1 MQALISRFGGTPA
14 LILKLVFLGLVNGA
28 AIWAIPALLSTSNWA
43 MLVVLVGCTAALD
56 FFMLGKRFI
65 PGKYVIVGAILLT
78 VFQLIPIGYT
88 VAIAFTNYSTGHIG
102 TKEEAI
108 QTIQTDSVAE
118 TEGAVSYDMLPLYD
132 EGQNVVLALTE
143 VLDDTTDEAID
154 QAPDLGQGDDQTQ
167 TEFGG
172 DGASPE
178 PSVQTEFGGEEAS
191 PEPSVQTEFGGEEA
205 SPEPSVQTEFGGE
218 EASPEPS
225 VQTEFGAG
233 EVTDVAS
240 QDATLDGDM
249 NLAVP
254 EPEGGWPPTYI
265 GTNEGLDAVPPGDVQ
280 RDEFGTVIGVTG
292 YATVPE
298 ADYPSLDST
307 LAAVKIPGP
316 NGGFIVAEGFNSAI
330 ELTPIVIY
338 DAATDSFTNVETG
351 VVYTDNGE
359 GSFVNPDN
367 PDDEL
372 VPGWRENIGWANFTS
387 ILTDPD
393 VSGPFVY
400 VFIWTFVYAL
410 LTVLLT
416 FTVGLTLAIALNKP
430 GMRGQKI
437 YRSLL
442 IIPYA
447 VPAFLSVLVWAGLL
461 NDDFGAINTATGL
474 SIPWLFD
481 PFWAKVSCLIVNLW
495 LGVPY
500 MFLVSTGALQAIPS
514 ELQEAARIDGARN
527 FQVFRLVNLPL
538 LLVALTPLLVA
549 SFAFNFNNFNNIYL
563 LTGGGP
569 ALEGSSVAGATDI
582 LISYTY
588 KIAFASGKGNDFG
601 LASAIS
607 IIIFLIVGTISA
619 ITFARSKALREERA

>member
-28 AIWAIPALLSTSNWA
+28 AIWAIPALLSTANWA
-43 MLVVLVGCTAALD
+43 MLVVLVGCTLALD
-56 FFMLGKRFI
+56 FFLLGKRFI
-65 PGKYVIVGAILLT
+65 PGKYVIIGAILLT
-78 VFQLIPIGYT
+78 IFQLIPIGYT

-102 TKEEAI
+102 SKEEAI
-108 QTIQTDSVAE
+108 DTIQTDSVAE
-118 TEGAVSYDMLPLYD
+118 TDGAVSYDMLPLYA
-132 EGQNVVLALTE
+132 EGQKVVLALTE
-143 VLDDTTDEAID
+143 VPNEPLDETLTDGT
-154 QAPDLGQGDDQTQ
+154 DLGEVPVDETQ

-172 DGASPE
+172 SEAASPE
-178 PSVQTEFGGEEAS
+178 ASVQTEFGGSEAAS
-191 PEPSVQTEFGGEEA
+191 PEASVQTEFGGSEAA
-205 SPEPSVQTEFGGE
+205 SPE
-218 EASPEPS
+218 AS

-233 EVTDVAS
+233 EVSTDVAS
-240 QDATLDGDM
+240 SEASLDGGDM
-249 NLAVP
+249 NIAVP
-254 EPEGGWPPTYI
+254 EPEGGWPPTFI
-265 GTNEGLDAVPPGDVQ
+265 GTNEGLDPVPPGDVQ
-280 RDEFGTVIGVTG
+280 RDEFGTVTGVTG

-298 ADYPSLDST
+298 ADYPSLDTT
-307 LAAVKIPGP
+307 LADVKIPGP
-316 NGGFIVAEGFNSAI
+316 NGGYIVAEGFTSAI
-330 ELTPIVIY
+330 ELTPIVVY
-338 DAATDSFTNVETG
+338 DAATDTFTNIETG

-359 GSFVNPDN
+359 GSFTNPDN

-372 VPGWRENIGWANFTS
+372 LPGWRENIGWSNFAS

-400 VFIWTFVYAL
+400 VFIWTFIYAI

-416 FTVGLTLAIALNKP
+416 FAVGLTLAIALNKP

-474 SIPWLFD
+474 GIPWLFD
-481 PFWAKVSCLIVNLW
+481 PFWAKVSCLLVNLW

-588 KIAFASGKGNDFG
+588 KIAFAAGKGNDFG

-619 ITFARSKALREERA
+619 ISFARSKALREERS

>member
-14 LILKLVFLGLVNGA
+14 LILKLVFLGVINAL
-28 AIWAIPALLSTSNWA
+28 AIWAIPALLSTGAWA
-43 MLVVLVGCTAALD
+43 MLVVLVACTLALD
-56 FFMLGKRFI
+56 FFMFTKKYI
-65 PGKYVIVGAILLT
+65 PAKYVIIGAILLT

-88 VAIAFTNYSTGHIG
+88 VSIAFTNYSTGHIG

-108 QTIQTDSVAE
+108 QTIQTDSLSE
-118 TEGAVSYDMLPLYD
+118 TEGSVQYEMLPLYA
-132 EGQNVVLALTE
+132 ESEAVVLALTE
-143 VLDDTTDEAID
+143 IPMEGTEVPVDETL
-154 QAPDLGQGDDQTQ
+154 PDVAASPEASTQ
-167 TEFGG
+167 TEFGPS
-172 DGASPE
+172 DAASAEAVPSPE
-178 PSVQTEFGGEEAS
+178 A
-191 PEPSVQTEFGGEEA
+191 
-205 SPEPSVQTEFGGE
+205 
-218 EASPEPS
+218 S

-233 EVTDVAS
+233 EVATGAASPEASVQTEFGAGEVATGAAS
-240 QDATLDGDM
+240 PEAGLEEGGDM
-249 NLAVP
+249 NVTAT

-265 GTNEGLDAVPPGDVQ
+265 GTNDGLDPVPPGDVQ
-280 RDEFGTVIGVTG
+280 RDEFGTVTGVTG
-292 YATVPE
+292 FATVPE
-298 ADYPSLDST
+298 ADYPDLDAT
-307 LAAVKIPGP
+307 LAGFKVPGP
-316 NGGFIVAEGFNSAI
+316 NGGYIVPQGFTMAT
-330 ELTPIVIY
+330 ELTPVVTY
-338 DAATDSFTNVETG
+338 DPATDTFTNVATG

-359 GSFVNPDN
+359 GSFTNPEN
-367 PDDEL
+367 ADDEL
-372 VPGWRENIGWANFTS
+372 LPGWKEVIGWQNFTS
-387 ILTDPD
+387 IITDPD
-393 VSGPFVY
+393 VRGPFGS
-400 VFIWTFVYAL
+400 VFVWTFIYAI

-416 FTVGLTLAIALNKP
+416 FAVGLTLAIALNRP

-447 VPAFLSVLVWAGLL
+447 VPAFLSVLVFAGLL
-461 NDDFGAINTATGL
+461 NDDFGAINTALGIN
-474 SIPWLFD
+474 IPWLFD
-481 PFWAKVSCLIVNLW
+481 PFWAKISCLIVNLW

-569 ALEGSSVAGATDI
+569 AMEGSSVAGATDI

-588 KIAFASGKGNDFG
+588 KIAFAAGKGNDFG

-607 IIIFLIVGTISA
+607 IIIFLIVGSISA
-619 ITFARSKALREERA
+619 ISFARSKALREERA

>member
-14 LILKLVFLGLVNGA
+14 LILKIIFLGVINGA
-28 AIWAIPALLSTSNWA
+28 AIWAIPALLSSGAWA
-43 MLVVLVGCTAALD
+43 MLVVLVLCTLGID
-56 FFMLGKRFI
+56 FFMLTKRFI
-65 PGKYVIVGAILLT
+65 PGKYVIIGAVLLT

-88 VAIAFTNYSTGHIG
+88 VSIAFTNYSTGHIG

-108 QTIQTDSVAE
+108 QTIQQDSLSE
-118 TEGAVSYDMLPLYD
+118 TEGSVQYEMLPLYA
-132 EGQNVVLALTE
+132 EGQEVVFALTE
-143 VLDDTTDEAID
+143 IPAEPVDETTDGT
-154 QAPDLGQGDDQTQ
+154 DLGETPTEETQ
-167 TEFGG
+167 TEFGEG
-172 DGASPE
+172 EVAASPE
-178 PSVQTEFGGEEAS
+178 PSVQTEFGEGEVAAS
-191 PEPSVQTEFGGEEA
+191 PEPSVQTEFGEGEVATGAA
-205 SPEPSVQTEFGGE
+205 SPE
-218 EASPEPS
+218 A
-225 VQTEFGAG
+225 
-233 EVTDVAS
+233 D
-240 QDATLDGDM
+240 LDGGDM
-249 NLAVP
+249 NIVTV

-265 GTNEGLDAVPPGDVQ
+265 GTNEGIDPVPPGDVQ
-280 RDEFGTVIGVTG
+280 RDEFGTVTGVTG
-292 YATVPE
+292 YATIPE
-298 ADYPSLDST
+298 ADYPDLDSQ
-307 LAAVKIPGP
+307 LAAIRVPGP
-316 NGGFIVAEGFNSAI
+316 NGGYIVAQGFTMAT
-330 ELTPIVIY
+330 ELTPVVVY
-338 DAATDSFTNVETG
+338 DAEADTFTNVQTG
-351 VVYTDNGE
+351 VVYTDNGR
-359 GSFVNPDN
+359 GSFTNPEND
-367 PDDEL
+367 DDEL
-372 VPGWRENIGWANFTS
+372 LPGWKENIGWTNFAR
-387 ILTDPD
+387 IFNDPD
-393 VSGPFVY
+393 VSGPFLY
-400 VFIWTFVYAL
+400 VFIWTFIYAI

-416 FTVGLTLAIALNKP
+416 FAVGLTLAIALNKP
-430 GMRGQKI
+430 GMRGQRI

-461 NDDFGAINTATGL
+461 NDDFGAINQTFGL

-481 PFWAKVSCLIVNLW
+481 PFWAKVSTLIVNLW

-619 ITFARSKALREERA
+619 ITFARSKALREER

>member
-1 MQALISRFGGTPA
+1 MQELISRFGGTPA
-14 LILKLVFLGLVNGA
+14 LIIKLVFLGVLNGA
-28 AIWAIPALLSTSNWA
+28 AIWAIPALLTTQNWV
-43 MLVVLVGCTAALD
+43 MLAILVFATLALD
-56 FFMLGKRFI
+56 FFMLGKRFV
-65 PGKYVIVGAILLT
+65 PGKYVIIGAILLL

-88 VAIAFTNYSTGHIG
+88 VGIAFTNYSTGHIG

-108 QTIQTDSVAE
+108 TAIQRDSVAE
-118 TEGAVSYDMLPLYD
+118 TEGAVTYDMLPLYD

-143 VLDDTTDEAID
+143 VPEEPVEELPTDETG
-154 QAPDLGQGDDQTQ
+154 DLGEGTDDVQ

-172 DGASPE
+172 DGTTASAEPE
-178 PSVQTEFGGEEAS
+178 VQTEFGGEDATAS
-191 PEPSVQTEFGGEEA
+191 AEPE
-205 SPEPSVQTEFGGE
+205 
-218 EASPEPS
+218 

-233 EVTDVAS
+233 EVDQGMPSADPSLTD
-240 QDATLDGDM
+240 DM
-249 NLAVP
+249 DLAVT

-265 GTNEGLDAVPPGDVQ
+265 GTNDGLDPVPPGDVQ
-280 RDEFGTVIGVTG
+280 RDEFGIVTGVTG
-292 YATVPE
+292 YATIPE
-298 ADYPSLDST
+298 ADYPSLDEQ
-307 LAAVKIPGP
+307 LAAIRVPGP
-316 NGGFIVAEGFNSAI
+316 NGGFIVAQGFTSAV

-338 DAATDSFTNVETG
+338 DAATDTFTNVQTG
-351 VVYTDNGE
+351 AVYVDNGE
-359 GSFVNPDN
+359 GSFVNQDN
-367 PDDEL
+367 PEDEL
-372 VPGWRENIGWANFTS
+372 LPGWRATIGWDNFTS
-387 ILTDPD
+387 IITNPD
-393 VSGPFVY
+393 VSGPFFQ
-400 VFIWTFVYAL
+400 VFVWTFVYAF

-416 FTVGLTLAIALNKP
+416 FAIGLTLAIALNKP
-430 GMRGQKI
+430 GMRGQRI
-437 YRSLL
+437 YRSFL

-447 VPAFLSVLVWAGLL
+447 VPAFLSVLVFAGLL
-461 NDDFGAINTATGL
+461 NDDFGAINTALGIN
-474 SIPWLFD
+474 IPWLFD
-481 PFWAKVSCLIVNLW
+481 PFWAKVSTLIVNLW

-569 ALEGSSVAGATDI
+569 AMDGSSVAGATDI

-619 ITFARSKALREERA
+619 ITFARSKALREER